1 MGFTQTRILEWL
13 LFPSPGDLRDPGI
26 KPMSPAG
33 RFFTKWATGI
43 NSAYISVHIYIY
55 IPVSRFIH
63 PSFPLSVVK
72 RLFSVSLFLLCK
84 QDHLYQFSRSE
95 VLCTI
100 HLPTEPPGISYWN
113 RAKRGHGDLL
123 SCSCLE
129 DQCGQTGAAGRM
141 NRLKVARM
149 WADAW
154 EGGLFQETPM
164 TAGAS
169 ETLRKGNRE
178 LAP

>member
-26 KPMSPAG
+26 KPMSPALQADSLP
-33 RFFTKWATGI
+33 TEPPVAI
-43 NSAYISVHIYIY
+43 VHIYIP
-55 IPVSRFIH
+55 ISRFIH

-72 RLFSVSLFLLCK
+72 CLFSVSLFLLCK
-84 QDHLYQFSRSE
+84 QDHLYQFSRLE

-100 HLPTEPPGISYWN
+100 YLPTEPPGISYWN

-141 NRLKVARM
+141 NRLKVAGM